1 MQTFPKQNRIRKRSD
16 YLLCAAKGKKIHT
29 THFIVRYLHIADLPG
44 RFGITVSKKI
54 GNAIARNRVKRVL
67 REFYRKNRLFLP
79 AWQLVIAAKK
89 GADKLKFSEVE
100 AELNFLKRFLE
111 NAPQ

>member
-1 MQTFPKQNRIRKRSD
+1 MHTFPRQNRIRKRSD

-29 THFIVRYLHIADLPG
+29 MHFIVRYLRLEDLPG

-54 GNAIARNRVKRVL
+54 GNAVARNRVKRVL

-79 AWQLVIAAKK
+79 DWQLLVVAKK

-111 NAPQ
+111 NAS